1 MEPKHID
8 PAQLA
13 AAVRALKIP
22 TPNEKII
29 NEILQVEGTMLVR
42 ALEGAKRG
50 SARESHYLRGVLLAC
65 HESTIQRLQRGR
77 LAALSTRTMVAI
89 GKAEGPDF
97 AMRVR
102 EWDEAGLPDGDNA
115 RYIRLTIA
123 RHLEAEAAAA
133 EAPAQPPARGA
144 ATTAVVMPNAMHYRP
159 GRGAPAAAAPA
170 PSPRGDAPH
179 GDDRPAPPEFDEDIP
194 GRAHMGR
201 DSGRRE
207 PAARQEQRTEHRPEP
222 QRQDQRHEQRQQAR
236 QAEPAE
242 ASADQE
248 YLSQHIYGG
257 KAALCFSADQTRA
270 KVHTV
275 RLEAAEASATRQYD
289 WQRKIAIQLS
299 QRELPLVLAVFM
311 GWINRF
317 EGKGHGENNS
327 KWFTIE
333 QQGNKLYLSV
343 NAKGQSPRGVP
354 IMPGDGYAVT
364 TLLMRQMLKNDPFL
378 TPEILLSLV
387 RKQAELFNAPAQAP
401 AARAA

>member
-8 PAQLA
+8 SAQLA
-13 AAVRALKIP
+13 AAARALKIP

-77 LAALSTRTMVAI
+77 LTALSTRMMVAI

-133 EAPAQPPARGA
+133 DVPAEPPARGA
-144 ATTAVVMPNAMHYRP
+144 PTRAVVMPNAMHYRP
-159 GRGAPAAAAPA
+159 GRGAPAAAAAAPA
-170 PSPRGDAPH
+170 PSSRTESSQGDA
-179 GDDRPAPPEFDEDIP
+179 RPASPEFDDDIP
-194 GRAHMGR
+194 GRAHVER

-207 PAARQEQRTEHRPEP
+207 QHARQDQHQGHRQEQ
-222 QRQDQRHEQRQQAR
+222 QRQEPRQQAR
-236 QAEPAE
+236 TAEAPEVPAE
-242 ASADQE
+242 QE

-270 KVHTV
+270 KVNTV
-275 RLEAAEASATRQYD
+275 RLEAAESCAIRQYD

-378 TPEILLSLV
+378 TPEIMLSLV
-387 RKQAELFNAPAQAP
+387 RKQAELFNAPAQAV